1 MHKET
6 YKTTYKIGGFRVSIQ
21 KQNITD
27 QVVLFLKE
35 QIENGIWLPGEK
47 IDSENKLTKELEVSR
62 ASVRYAIQ
70 QLIAVGILESHQGK
84 GTFVRAIPAKAIAGK
99 LNTLYQEN
107 KDMEDILEF
116 RQIIETESCKIAARN
131 ITPEILKS
139 MEENL
144 YVMKKDMHK
153 TDEFVK
159 NDLSFHKS
167 ISLATGNKMIIRSV
181 ELISE
186 GTEQLQRQFNTDYL
200 VKEAIFYHSKIL
212 ECLKQRDGIVAA
224 EYMRRHLNVMIDEY
238 YRLKG
243 K

>member
-6 YKTTYKIGGFRVSIQ
+6 YKTTYKIGGFRVAIQ

-181 ELISE
+181 
-186 GTEQLQRQFNTDYL
+186 QFNTDYL

>member
-1 MHKET
+1 
-6 YKTTYKIGGFRVSIQ
+6 
-21 KQNITD
+21 
-27 QVVLFLKE
+27 
-35 QIENGIWLPGEK
+35 
-47 IDSENKLTKELEVSR
+47 
-62 ASVRYAIQ
+62 
-70 QLIAVGILESHQGK
+70 
-84 GTFVRAIPAKAIAGK
+84 
-99 LNTLYQEN
+99 
-107 KDMEDILEF
+107 MEDILEF

-200 VKEAIFYHSKIL
+200 VREAVFYHSKIL